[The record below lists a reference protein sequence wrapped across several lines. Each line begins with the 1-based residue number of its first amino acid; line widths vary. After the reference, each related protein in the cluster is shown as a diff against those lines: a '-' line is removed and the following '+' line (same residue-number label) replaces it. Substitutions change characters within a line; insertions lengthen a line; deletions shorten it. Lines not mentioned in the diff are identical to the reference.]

1 MSKQEIKERAVE
13 EQRVASYDLPKMIT
27 FYRLAK
33 ADGGQPGV
41 HAKIASNRSKI
52 ANFCF
57 AGLCPAPRRGAAPDP
72 AGASPQTPK
81 VTLHPTPHT
90 PPLTAA

>member
-41 HAKIASNRSKI
+41 HAKIASNRSKNGI
-52 ANFCF
+52 FCF
-57 AGLCPAPRRGAAPDP
+57 AGLRPAPRRGAAPDP
-72 AGASPQTPK
+72 AGLRPRPQKSLYT
-81 VTLHPTPHT
+81 PTPH
-90 PPLTAA
+90 P